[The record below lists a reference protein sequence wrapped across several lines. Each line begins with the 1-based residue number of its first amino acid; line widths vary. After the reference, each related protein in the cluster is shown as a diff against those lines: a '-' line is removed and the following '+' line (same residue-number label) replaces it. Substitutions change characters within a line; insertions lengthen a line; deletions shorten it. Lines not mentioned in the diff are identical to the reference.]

1 MDQTVNRQWLLAS
14 RPTGMVAETDFSYA
28 ETAVPAVTDGA
39 MLVRNLCVS
48 FDPAMRG
55 WMTEDPGYAPPI
67 PVGEVMRASAIGQ
80 VVDSRHPAFEKG
92 DIVSGQFGWQDYAL
106 SSGGDNAF
114 VQKIAVAHPLP
125 RYLGVLGGTGLT
137 AYFGL
142 LDVGQPKEGETVV
155 ISGAAGATGSV
166 AAQIAKLEGCRVV
179 GIAGGPTKCG
189 WLTDELGLDAAIDY
203 KNENLDERLGALCPD
218 RIDVYFDNVGGA
230 MLETVLGH
238 MSVWGRVALC
248 GMISGYNAAA
258 PVPGP
263 RNLVLLI
270 TRRIKMNGFLILDYV
285 HRFKEGR
292 RQLSAWLATGKLK
305 AREDVQE
312 GFENIPKTFLRLFQG
327 ENIGKQVLRI
337 AEPPLEIPKKAPV

>member
-1 MDQTVNRQWLLAS
+1 MDHPVNRQWLLAS
-14 RPTGMVAETDFSYA
+14 RPTGMVTEADFSYA
-28 ETAVPAVTDGA
+28 ETAVPEVTDGTV
-39 MLVRNLCVS
+39 LIRNLCVS

-55 WMTEDPGYAPPI
+55 WMTEDPGYMPPI
-67 PVGEVMRASAIGQ
+67 PLGEVMRASAIGQ
-80 VVDSRHPAFEKG
+80 VVDSRHPAFETG

-106 SSGGDNAF
+106 STGGGNAF

-142 LDVGQPKEGETVV
+142 LDVGHPKEGETVV

-179 GIAGGPTKCG
+179 GIAGGSTKCR
-189 WLTDELGLDAAIDY
+189 WLTEELGLDAAIDY
-203 KNENLDERLGALCPD
+203 KTEDLDARLGALCPD
-218 RIDVYFDNVGGA
+218 GINVYFDNVGGA
-230 MLETVLGH
+230 TLETVIAH
-238 MSVWGRVALC
+238 MSVWGRIVLC
-248 GMISGYNAAA
+248 GMISGYNAATPA
-258 PVPGP
+258 PGP
-263 RNLVLLI
+263 RNLFLLI
-270 TRRIKMNGFLILDYV
+270 TRRIKMDGFLILDYV

-312 GFENIPKTFLRLFQG
+312 GFENIPRTFLRIFQG
-327 ENIGKQVLRI
+327 ENIGKQVLKI
-337 AEPPLEIPKKAPV
+337 ADPPLETPRKS